1 MKRPSI
7 QYNIDIVLT
16 GHILRIGLHF
26 RSTLLQ
32 WLLPAKQR
40 YIMDDT
46 TQKKPGGAT
55 YGRALTGIGFNLLVG
70 NRSHSLECFN
80 YAV

>member
-26 RSTLLQ
+26 RSVLLQ

-40 YIMDDT
+40 HIMEDT
-46 TQKKPGGAT
+46 TQKKARCG
-55 YGRALTGIGFNLLVG
+55 NLLQ
-70 NRSHSLECFN
+70 SLNGYWF
-80 YAV
+80 

>member
-16 GHILRIGLHF
+16 GHLLRIGLHF
-26 RSTLLQ
+26 RSVLLQ
-32 WLLPAKQR
+32 WPLLAKQR

-55 YGRALTGIGFNLLVG
+55 CGRALTGIGFNLLVG
-70 NRSHSLECFN
+70 NRSNSLECFN

>member
-46 TQKKPGGAT
+46 TQKKARWG
-55 YGRALTGIGFNLLVG
+55 NLWQ
-70 NRSHSLECFN
+70 SLNGHWF
-80 YAV
+80 